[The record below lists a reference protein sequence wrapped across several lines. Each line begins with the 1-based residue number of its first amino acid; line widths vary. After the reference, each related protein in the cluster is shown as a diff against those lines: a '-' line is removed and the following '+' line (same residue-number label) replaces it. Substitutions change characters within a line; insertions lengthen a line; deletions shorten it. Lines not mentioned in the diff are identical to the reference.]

1 MFAGG
6 GNRCVWQAGFYRT
19 VAEALGLAPA
29 RAAAAS
35 AGAAVAAVLFAGRF
49 DAALAHFKRAT
60 AANRR
65 NVHWANL
72 FNGAPVFP
80 HAAMYRRALLEVIDD
95 RALATLHAGPD
106 LRVPITRAPRWLG
119 ARTAFAVAGLAD
131 ACRARRSA
139 RRCIRG
145 LRRGSDF
152 APTIA
157 TVRDCRTPEALAD
170 LVLASSCTP
179 PFTPLLRHGG
189 KPALDGGIADNVPV
203 DALAGRAR
211 PRRSSCS
218 RGVTAACRY
227 TSRGSTCSLRSPVPV
242 SSWDY
247 TNPAGLQ
254 AALRPRAARWRELCA
269 AADGKRSRPWSR
281 HERHGPGDRHRDR
294 DRRDPRNASGRCL
307 PILRRIPGGI
317 PFC

>member
-1 MFAGG
+1 MSPPYENVVFAGG
-6 GNRCVWQAGFYRT
+6 GNRCVWQAGFYRA
-19 VAEALGLAPA
+19 VAEAFALAPA

-60 AANRR
+60 SANRR

-95 RALATLHAGPD
+95 GALAALRAGPD

-119 ARTAFAVAGLAD
+119 ARTAFVVAALAD
-131 ACRARRSA
+131 ACEHAVGPRVHPRLAPWLGFRADY
-139 RRCIRG
+139 
-145 LRRGSDF
+145 L
-152 APTIA
+152 
-157 TVRDCRTPEALAD
+157 TVRDCSSPEALAD

-189 KPALDGGIADNVPV
+189 EPALDGGIADNVPV
-203 DALAGRAR
+203 DAWREAPGRTLVLLT
-211 PRRSSCS
+211 RRYRRLPVHES
-218 RGVTAACRY
+218 RIYVQP
-227 TSRGSTCSLRSPVPV
+227 SIPVPV

-254 AALRPRAARWRELCA
+254 AGYDLGRRDGESFVRQMTASAR
-269 AADGKRSRPWSR
+269 
-281 HERHGPGDRHRDR
+281 GPG
-294 DRRDPRNASGRCL
+294 PA
-307 PILRRIPGGI
+307 
-317 PFC
+317 